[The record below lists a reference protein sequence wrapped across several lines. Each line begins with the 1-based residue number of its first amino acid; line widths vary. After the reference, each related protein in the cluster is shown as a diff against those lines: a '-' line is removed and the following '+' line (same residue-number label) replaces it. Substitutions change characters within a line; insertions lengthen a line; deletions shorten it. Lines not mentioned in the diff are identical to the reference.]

1 MDKSLPEQDAKGPRR
16 STRSKNSKSKV
27 SQDTKNDPTDT
38 TAAVAAIDSTK
49 TKTEKKTSNEKK
61 LTKSS
66 LVENDSTKEQKMN
79 NSDADTTIGLVTDAK
94 EASTDKANKGS
105 DTSSTKKKR
114 TSSSNDAGTSAPKE
128 SKKRT
133 KVEPQRITER
143 DELTRL
149 WDAEEAMKKNGSYTF
164 RIMSWNVAGLRALV
178 KKQPNALSEIANR
191 HNIDVL
197 CLQETKLQNDHVT
210 DPKLKLKGHLLEE
223 QGYDSHWSCSTAKKG
238 YSGTA
243 VFIKRREITT
253 VGVEENISSKA
264 TAKKKQATLGSFF
277 DASNKK
283 TDSKDPYD
291 TKLVNGSGD
300 ATVNGDNHL
309 TNLIPLQV
317 SSSMGKEEHDME
329 GRIITMDFP
338 LFTLANV
345 YVPNSGQ
352 NLERLSY
359 RTKQW
364 DKDLLSF
371 MKQKEEERGLPV
383 IWLGDLNVAHK
394 AYDCWND
401 GAKHLEKQAGTTKE
415 EKESFQMQLD
425 TAEGAYIDA
434 FRHLY
439 PDAKGH
445 YTYWSQRAGNR
456 APNKGLR
463 LDYFICSNSL
473 FEDTKDAKVL
483 VRDSYMIPE
492 QEGSDHCPIVLELEI
507 RK

>member
-1 MDKSLPEQDAKGPRR
+1 
-16 STRSKNSKSKV
+16 
-27 SQDTKNDPTDT
+27 
-38 TAAVAAIDSTK
+38 
-49 TKTEKKTSNEKK
+49 
-61 LTKSS
+61 
-66 LVENDSTKEQKMN
+66 
-79 NSDADTTIGLVTDAK
+79 
-94 EASTDKANKGS
+94 
-105 DTSSTKKKR
+105 
-114 TSSSNDAGTSAPKE
+114 
-128 SKKRT
+128 
-133 KVEPQRITER
+133 
-143 DELTRL
+143 
-149 WDAEEAMKKNGSYTF
+149 
-164 RIMSWNVAGLRALV
+164 MSWNVAGLRALV
-178 KKQPNALSEIANR
+178 RKQPDALADIATR

-210 DPKLKLKGHLLEE
+210 DPKLKLKGHILEE
-223 QGYDSHWSCSTAKKG
+223 QGYDSYWSCSTAKKG

-253 VGVEENISSKA
+253 VVESNSSKA
-264 TAKKKQATLGSFF
+264 TTSKKKQATLGAFF
-277 DASNKK
+277 DASTNPR
-283 TDSKDPYD
+283 TSSNDHG
-291 TKLVNGSGD
+291 TKVVVGD
-300 ATVNGDNHL
+300 ATSQHGDMDIVA
-309 TNLIPLQV
+309 NLVPLQV
-317 SSSMGKEEHDME
+317 TYSMGKEEHDSE

-364 DKDLLSF
+364 DKDLLEF
-371 MKQKEEERGLPV
+371 MKQKEEQRGLPV

-425 TAEGAYIDA
+425 TGGGAYVDA

-439 PDAKGH
+439 PEAKGH

-463 LDYFICSNSL
+463 LDYFICSKRL
-473 FEDTKDAKVL
+473 FQDTKDAKVL

-492 QEGSDHCPIVLELEI
+492 QEGSDHCPVILELEI